1 MHIFDE
7 HAAELLAASNTP
19 EALAQDAADA
29 ARRAARAAAYVEPVA
44 VPEPTVCDMCGDDLD
59 EGECSFCSA

>member
-7 HAAELLAASNTP
+7 HDAELLAASNTP

-59 EGECSFCSA
+59 DGECSFCSA

>member
-7 HAAELLAASNTP
+7 HDAELLAASNTP

-29 ARRAARAAAYVEPVA
+29 AKRAARAAAYIEPVA
-44 VPEPTVCDMCGDDLD
+44 APEPTVCDMCGDDLD
-59 EGECSFCSA
+59 DGECSFCNA